1 MLQPIHGIPNI
12 LKDRWRDQEGT
23 ATVEFVIIFPVFML
37 LLALIADA
45 SLIFFG
51 QASALRA
58 VQDANRSF
66 SVGRYTT
73 ETETEN
79 GIVAALLQITPNAV
93 ATSTA
98 SNGSILST
106 VTFPAGDLASLGLIS
121 QLTNFSLSVTSE
133 HLVEY

>member
-1 MLQPIHGIPNI
+1 MNRTNNDLSGRLEALGKNE
-12 LKDRWRDQEGT
+12 EGT
-23 ATVEFVIIFPVFML
+23 ATVEFVIIFPIFLL

-51 QASALRA
+51 QANALRA

-73 ETETEN
+73 EGETESS
-79 GIVAALLQITPNAV
+79 IEAALSNFSSNAV
-93 ATSTA
+93 ATSTV
-98 SNGSILST
+98 SNGSITSS
-106 VTFPAGDLASLGLIS
+106 VSFPAADLTSLGLIT
-121 QLTNFSLSVTSE
+121 QLVDFSLNVTSE

>member
-1 MLQPIHGIPNI
+1 MTYDLSERFEGHWN
-12 LKDRWRDQEGT
+12 DEEGT
-23 ATVEFVIIFPVFML
+23 ATVEFIIIFPIFLL

-51 QASALRA
+51 QANALRA

-73 ETETEN
+73 ESETESS
-79 GIVAALLQITPNAV
+79 ILAALSRFSANAV
-93 ATSTA
+93 ATSTV
-98 SNGSILST
+98 SNGSILTT
-106 VTFPAGDLASLGLIS
+106 VTFPARDLASLGLIS
-121 QLTNFSLSVTSE
+121 QLTDFSLTVTSE